1 MRFFPLLDF
10 QYVAL
15 AAFLALATVATLW
28 VFFRSYYTPRRESQ
42 TPKDKTIKFLDHLE
56 EGHNPFPA
64 IIVLV
69 LGGLIVWVAIYVTFV
84 GIKGPTF

>member
-15 AAFLALATVATLW
+15 AVFLALATVAVLW
-28 VFFRSYYTPRRESQ
+28 IFFRSYHAPRREGQ
-42 TPKDKTIKFLDHLE
+42 LPKDKTIKFLDHLE
-56 EGHNPFPA
+56 EGHNPFPG

-69 LGGLIVWVAIYVTFV
+69 LGGLIVWVAIYVTFI